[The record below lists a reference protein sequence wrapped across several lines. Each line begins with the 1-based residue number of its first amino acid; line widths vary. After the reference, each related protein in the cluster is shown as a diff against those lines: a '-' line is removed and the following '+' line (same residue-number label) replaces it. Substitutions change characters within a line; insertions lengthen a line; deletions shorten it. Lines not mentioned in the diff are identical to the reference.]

1 MFTKEKALKISVV
14 TLAII
19 ACLDLLR
26 GFMHTFNI
34 WWASENVAHMTQTA
48 DTMQLM
54 NSFGITN
61 ILTGFIFILIIIKA
75 KELSP
80 YVLIIITFSYV
91 LGIISLNTTG
101 VAAMMTTATEW
112 NGKYFMFVYLTV
124 IMLIG
129 INYFV
134 STLREKYILKA

>member
-26 GFMHTFNI
+26 GYMHTFNI

-61 ILTGFIFILIIIKA
+61 LLTGFIFILILIKA

-80 YVLIIITFSYV
+80 YVLIIIPFSYV
-91 LGIISLNTTG
+91 LGIISFNITG

-124 IMLIG
+124 ITLIG

-134 STLREKYILKA
+134 SAIREKHLLKA

>member
-1 MFTKEKALKISVV
+1 MFTKEKALKISIV

-26 GFMHTFNI
+26 GYMHTFNI

-61 ILTGFIFILIIIKA
+61 LLTGFIFILILIKA

-80 YVLIIITFSYV
+80 YVLIIIPFSYL
-91 LGIISLNTTG
+91 LGIISFNITG

-124 IMLIG
+124 ITLIG

-134 STLREKYILKA
+134 SVIREKH